1 MGGALNASSTQNS
14 GGAINITGTGEYIMY
29 SWAEIEGY
37 SKFGSYT
44 GNNDSTNGPF
54 VYCGFK
60 PAWLLVKCTST
71 TGSHWI
77 IYDSSRSSKNVNGL
91 RFGANLTDF
100 ENMNDTKLGTD
111 SSVGVDF
118 LSNGFKI
125 KTSGIN
131 HNGDGE
137 KYIFA
142 AFAESPFQT
151 ANAK

>member
-1 MGGALNASSTQNS
+1 M
-14 GGAINITGTGEYIMY
+14 YI
-29 SWAEIEGY
+29 WAEIEGY

-60 PAWLLVKCTST
+60 PAWLLVKCTSAAN
-71 TGSHWI
+71 GNWI

-91 RFGANLTDF
+91 RLGANLGDS
-100 ENMNDTKLGTD
+100 ENQNDTNLGLD